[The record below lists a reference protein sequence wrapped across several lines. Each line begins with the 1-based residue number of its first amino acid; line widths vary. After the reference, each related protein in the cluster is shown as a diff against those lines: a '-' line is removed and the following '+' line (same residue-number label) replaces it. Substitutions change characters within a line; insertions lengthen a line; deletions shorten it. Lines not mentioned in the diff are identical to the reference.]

1 MTTRLGETLGQ
12 YGLPW
17 DILNIEH
24 MQTLANPTA
33 PNRLEHIH
41 LARQATLVEGKAQ
54 ALQSGSSRL
63 QGNQGI
69 DPWIER
75 SWQRCL
81 AHGQRPGDHLAF
93 DAVSAEAM
101 RRVVEASRPLVL
113 AARPVLGQLAHAMAH
128 TRYFAILTNADGIV
142 VDVNGPVDRDDR
154 RASLIARVG
163 VDLSERAV
171 GTTAIG
177 AALGEQQP
185 VWLHRG
191 EHFYADN
198 SAYSCAGAPVFGPN
212 GQCVGMLDL
221 TGIDAPERPELKH
234 LVSQCAQRI
243 ENGLLRQQP
252 FALLV
257 RLSWPQADWGTG
269 SQGGSTNNA
278 GHFTTSESDG
288 LIGVD
293 NEGFVTGS
301 NTAARQMLPQLST
314 LMSLEARNTHC
325 SDLFAMPWES
335 LFDAALL
342 GASAIEVPLWSG
354 LRLQAL
360 PLAAEAADRPHTTVP
375 QRGGNASLREVETV
389 LIRKAVDQAKGNVA
403 QAARALGISRAT
415 VYRKL
420 SSRRDV

>member
-1 MTTRLGETLGQ
+1 
-12 YGLPW
+12 LPW

-24 MQTLANPTA
+24 MPTLANPTA
-33 PNRLEHIH
+33 QNRLEHIN
-41 LARQATLVEGKAQ
+41 LARQAMLNESTAQTLLTVR
-54 ALQSGSSRL
+54 SRAH
-63 QGNQGI
+63 GDQGI
-69 DPWIER
+69 NPWIER

-81 AHGQRPGDHLAF
+81 AQGQRPGDHMAF
-93 DAVSAEAM
+93 NAVSAQAI
-101 RRVVEASRPLVL
+101 RREVEASRPLVL

-128 TRYFAILTNADGIV
+128 TRYFAILTNAQGIV
-142 VDVNGPVDRDDR
+142 VDVNGPVNRDDR

-177 AALGEQQP
+177 VALGEQQP

-198 SAYSCAGAPVFGPN
+198 NAYSCAGAPVFGPN

-221 TGIDAPERPELKH
+221 TGVDAPERPELKH
-234 LVSQCAQRI
+234 LVSQCAHRI
-243 ENGLLRQQP
+243 ENALLRQQP

-257 RLSWPQADWGTG
+257 RLSWPQDDWGMG
-269 SQGGSTNNA
+269 SNA
-278 GHFTTSESDG
+278 SSPAHFTASESDG

-293 NEGFVTGS
+293 TDGFVTGS

-314 LMSLEARNTHC
+314 TMSLEASHIHC

-342 GASAIEVPLWSG
+342 GAPAIEVPLWSG

-360 PLAAEAADRPHTTVP
+360 PMAADTADKPHNTVP
-375 QRGGNASLREVETV
+375 QRNGNASLREVETV

-420 SSRRDV
+420 SSRAT

>member
-1 MTTRLGETLGQ
+1 M
-12 YGLPW
+12 
-17 DILNIEH
+17 
-24 MQTLANPTA
+24 
-33 PNRLEHIH
+33 
-41 LARQATLVEGKAQ
+41 
-54 ALQSGSSRL
+54 
-63 QGNQGI
+63 
-69 DPWIER
+69 
-75 SWQRCL
+75 
-81 AHGQRPGDHLAF
+81 AF
-93 DAVSAEAM
+93 NAVSAEAV

-177 AALGEQQP
+177 VALGEQQP

-221 TGIDAPERPELKH
+221 TGVDAPERPELKH

-257 RLSWPQADWGTG
+257 RLSWPQDDWGMGRSNMT
-269 SQGGSTNNA
+269 SSPA
-278 GHFTTSESDG
+278 HFTPSESDG

-293 NEGFVTGS
+293 TEGFVTGS
-301 NTAARQMLPQLST
+301 NTAARHMLPQLST
-314 LMSLEARNTHC
+314 AMSLEARHTHC

-342 GASAIEVPLWSG
+342 GAPAIEVPLWSG
-354 LRLQAL
+354 LRLQAI
-360 PLAAEAADRPHTTVP
+360 PMAADTADRPHNPVP
-375 QRGGNASLREVETV
+375 QHNGNASLREVETV

-420 SSRRDV
+420 SSRAT